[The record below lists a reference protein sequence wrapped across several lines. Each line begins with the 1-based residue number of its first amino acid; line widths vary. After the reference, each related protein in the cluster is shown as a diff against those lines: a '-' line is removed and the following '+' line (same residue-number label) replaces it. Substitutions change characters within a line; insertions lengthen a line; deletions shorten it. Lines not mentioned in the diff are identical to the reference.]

1 MTTNNTTAPRNGDWC
16 QTFTGRA
23 FWPLDPRP
31 EDVCIEDI
39 AHSLALQC
47 RFMGHCSS
55 FYSVAQHCYAVSE
68 IVDPRFALH
77 GLLHDATEAYVGDM
91 PRPLKGQPE
100 MAAYKAAER
109 KIAEVIA
116 LAFGLTWTDEARA
129 AVKLADLTM
138 LSTEARALMVWPPPR
153 DWNAMPEPVTDGDII
168 LRTRYPW
175 DPWHAEQAFFVRVE
189 ELAGR

>member
-1 MTTNNTTAPRNGDWC
+1 MTNENRRGDWC

-31 EDVCIEDI
+31 EDVCLGDV
-39 AHSLALQC
+39 AHSLAMQC
-47 RFMGHCSS
+47 RFMGHCRE

-68 IVDPRFALH
+68 IVEPRFALH

-109 KIAEVIA
+109 RIAEVIA

-153 DWNAMPEPVTDGDII
+153 DWNAMPEPTTNREIVM
-168 LRTRYPW
+168 RTKYPW
-175 DPWHAEQAFFVRVE
+175 DPPKAEGNFLDRFN
-189 ELAGR
+189 ELTR